1 MLCEVVQRIV
11 VGDYGLAEGVAD
23 VAPVSPETAEHI
35 RASVADYGATLIE
48 LPEETWQTSV
58 AQWQG
63 SFWDVLVD
71 LWTKEEGRSDL
82 VLQGRITESASG
94 IRFAI
99 HMVYVP

>member
-1 MLCEVVQRIV
+1 MLCEVVQRFV
-11 VGDYGLAEGVAD
+11 GGDYGLAEGVAG

-35 RASVADYGATLIE
+35 RDSIADYGATLLE

-71 LWTKEEGRSDL
+71 LWTEEEGQSDL